1 MLKKILVALDGSENS
16 EKSIPWVRRYA
27 APASSKVVLFRAVPL
42 EASGTYGHLQKV
54 EEARGYLQRF
64 ERQINYEGIPCSTA
78 VRTGSPAEAILA
90 AAGEEDADLVMMTT
104 RGGSPVERWLVG
116 GVTEQVLRLSPRPVL
131 VVRSQMA
138 LPQQARVRRIVLP
151 LDGSRL
157 AEAAI
162 PWARKLARLLKSKLV
177 FLHVFPTGLA
187 GLRTEA
193 MENVD
198 ALKKRMLPICA
209 ELRAEGTRA
218 AFLLQYG
225 DPADRIVRFPDHHDL
240 VLTTTHGF
248 GGFKRWVF
256 GSVAEKLIHA
266 SEVPVLVYK
275 TPAQARERTV
285 RQEAAS

>member
-42 EASGTYGHLQKV
+42 EASGSHGHLQKV
-54 EEARGYLQRF
+54 EEAREYLQRF
-64 ERQINYEGIPCSTA
+64 ERQVNYMGIPCSTA
-78 VRTGSPAEAILA
+78 VRTGPPAESILA
-90 AAGEEDADLVMMTT
+90 AAEEEDADLVMMST
-104 RGGSPVERWLVG
+104 RGGSPVERWLMG

-131 VVRSQMA
+131 VVRSRMA
-138 LPQQARVRRIVLP
+138 LPHQARVRRIVVP

-177 FLHVFPTGLA
+177 FLHVLNKGLA
-187 GLRTEA
+187 GLQSGA
-193 MENVD
+193 MENYD
-198 ALKKRMLPICA
+198 ALKKRILPLCA
-209 ELRAEGTRA
+209 ELRVEGTRA
-218 AFLLQYG
+218 ALLLHHG
-225 DPADRIVRFPDHHDL
+225 DPADRIVRFPDRHDL

-275 TPAQARERTV
+275 TPAQAREKAG